1 MFVDDDVDKGGR
13 GRGGERKY
21 VTQIYK
27 VIRLTNTSQYVIG
40 RAMPSVSYRAELFT
54 CGTGRIPLSAKLNK
68 NIEDLECHAC
78 QSSFVVNISQG
89 AMQLLKQ

>member
-1 MFVDDDVDKGGR
+1 
-13 GRGGERKY
+13 
-21 VTQIYK
+21 
-27 VIRLTNTSQYVIG
+27 
-40 RAMPSVSYRAELFT
+40 MPSVSYRAELFT